1 MSLPNK
7 DDSPPTAPA
16 PKPNLAAVDILP
28 PVPNNPPRIPAVPFV
43 PAAAVAAH
51 PPTAGN
57 PATGAIAGAPTIAAF
72 AAGPNAPSAAP
83 PVPITASGINTSGLV
98 TFFTALDT
106 EPITDDTP

>member
-1 MSLPNK
+1 M
-7 DDSPPTAPA
+7 
-16 PKPNLAAVDILP
+16 
-28 PVPNNPPRIPAVPFV
+28 
-43 PAAAVAAH
+43 
-51 PPTAGN
+51 
-57 PATGAIAGAPTIAAF
+57 AAF